1 MRALYP
7 EIEALRSH
15 RLAVDSIHTLYV
27 EEAGNPRG
35 LPVVFL
41 HGGPGSGCNENHR
54 RYFNPKKYR
63 IVLLDQR
70 GCHRSQP
77 AGATENNSTQA
88 LVADLERIRAH
99 LGIDKWLVFG
109 GSWGAALGLLYAQ
122 AHPERVTGMV
132 LRGVFLARRRD
143 LTWFVEQGV
152 NRIFPDFWQEF
163 VGVIPASERDDLVS
177 AFHRRVHG
185 SDPALR
191 REATIAWAK
200 WTGRVVTYLLSSVD
214 PHTYQPGDIEKIT
227 REVLIET
234 HYAKHSYFIAEN
246 QILND
251 VRKLP
256 AAPIKIIHGRRDLT
270 CALEAS
276 WALRQALPSAELTIV
291 ETGGHLAGEA
301 VMVDALVR
309 ATDAMANQLA

>member
-15 RLAVDSIHTLYV
+15 RLAVDSVHTLYV

-88 LVADLERIRAH
+88 LVADLERIRTH
-99 LGIDKWLVFG
+99 LNIDKWLVFG

-122 AHPERVTGMV
+122 AHPERVSGMV

-185 SDPALR
+185 PDATLR
-191 REATIAWAK
+191 REAALAWAK

-214 PHTYQPGDIEKIT
+214 PHSYEPGDMEKVI

-234 HYAKHSYFIAEN
+234 HYAKHGYFVAEN

-251 VRKLP
+251 IHKLP

-276 WALRQALPSAELTIV
+276 WALRQTLPEAELTIV

-309 ATDAMANQLA
+309 ATDAMAKQLA

>member
-7 EIEALRSH
+7 EIKALRSH

-70 GCHRSQP
+70 GCHRSHP
-77 AGATENNSTQA
+77 AGATENNSTQG
-88 LVADLERIRAH
+88 LVADLERIRTH

-122 AHPERVTGMV
+122 AHPERVAGMV

-163 VGVIPASERDDLVS
+163 IGVIPAPERDDLVS

-185 SDPALR
+185 PDPALR
-191 REATIAWAK
+191 REAALAWAK

-214 PHTYQPGDIEKIT
+214 PHSYHPGDMEKVT

-234 HYAKHSYFIAEN
+234 HYAKHGYFIAEN

-251 VRKLP
+251 VHKLP
-256 AAPIKIIHGRRDLT
+256 DAPIKIIHGRRDLT

-301 VMVDALVR
+301 VMVDALVG
-309 ATDAMANQLA
+309 ATDAMAKQLA

>member
-7 EIEALRSH
+7 EIETLRSH

-214 PHTYQPGDIEKIT
+214 PHTYQPGDLEKIT

>member
-7 EIEALRSH
+7 EIKALRSH
-15 RLAVDSIHTLYV
+15 RLAVDAVHTLYV

-77 AGATENNSTQA
+77 AGATENNSTQG
-88 LVADLERIRAH
+88 LVADLERIRTH

-122 AHPERVTGMV
+122 AHPERVAGMV

-163 VGVIPASERDDLVS
+163 IGVIPAPERGDLVS

-185 SDPALR
+185 PDPALR
-191 REATIAWAK
+191 REAALAWAK

-214 PHTYQPGDIEKIT
+214 PHSYQPGDMEKVT

-251 VRKLP
+251 VDKLP
-256 AAPIKIIHGRRDLT
+256 DAPIKIIHGRRDLT

-301 VMVDALVR
+301 VMVDALVG
-309 ATDAMANQLA
+309 ATDAMAKQLA